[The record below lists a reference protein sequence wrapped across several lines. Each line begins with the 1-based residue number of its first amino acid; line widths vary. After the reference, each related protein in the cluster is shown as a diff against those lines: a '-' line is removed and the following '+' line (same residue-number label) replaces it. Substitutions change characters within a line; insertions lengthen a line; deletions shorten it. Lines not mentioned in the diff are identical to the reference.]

1 MLRTFNSSFA
11 LHLFHIPTHC
21 TIFKAQYPFLH
32 YVSKYLKSRPN
43 RKHSN
48 FQTIKSSQCN
58 TIPYF
63 PYFWCFCV
71 NISRFRMDPPLLI
84 CGSYYMRSAEG
95 VVCVCVCPPDVRWD
109 RTFPRCASIIHR
121 DDDDVLFLLHFG
133 VRHCRMKHN
142 HFAFVLSVIFI
153 VGHVCFCHIFCGQ
166 KYAQFLFFARLFRLS
181 RLVVVYRVICWSL

>member
-1 MLRTFNSSFA
+1 MLRTFNSS
-11 LHLFHIPTHC
+11 LHSIFHIPTHC

-63 PYFWCFCV
+63 PYFGVFASIFP
-71 NISRFRMDPPLLI
+71 ISY
-84 CGSYYMRSAEG
+84 GSSTADLWFILYAIRG
-95 VVCVCVCPPDVRWD
+95 GCCVCVCALQMFDGTGPSHDAHPL
-109 RTFPRCASIIHR
+109 HR

-181 RLVVVYRVICWSL
+181 RPVVVYRVICWSL